1 MISGVGFNKKRG
13 KRAQS
18 GSIINTGGSKVNG
31 ASRGASGSAVDGGG
45 GGGGDEEP
53 DDEDDDQQDAL
64 GNDEG
69 DVEQRKREADAIM

>member
-1 MISGVGFNKKRG
+1 VNSGAGFNKKRG

-18 GSIINTGGSKVNG
+18 GSIINAGGSKVNG

-45 GGGGDEEP
+45 GDDEV

-64 GNDEG
+64 GNEEG
-69 DVEQRKREADAIM
+69 DAEQRKREADAIM